1 MKKTNFTNLLHGNK
15 TLFLAIM
22 MVMFAFGAKAQQ
34 YVESA
39 CGTAFTGGGTEIGL
53 TGDDATVNVALP
65 FTFQFYGVNQTSV
78 NICTNGFM
86 TFTPTTIAG
95 SPFTNAALA
104 PGNNGIFPYWDD
116 LNGAPGVFTATSGV
130 APNRVFTV
138 RWEKPPFTG
147 TGIYSF
153 EVKLYETTNE
163 IQFIYNDV
171 TSQTGGGAG
180 GASATIGVAG
190 PAGFPVTQH
199 SFNTNNITNGQC
211 ISFNYVLP
219 TCTLDCPADIQVN
232 NDPGVCGAFIDVD
245 PPVIGNACAGSV
257 TLFNDNFNVNSGWT
271 LVPLAGA
278 QNWIL
283 GPDAT
288 NEFTSWAGN
297 LLYFSDDDAGN
308 GVNNIVQATSP
319 VINLAGFGQGTL
331 KYDLSYN
338 WLGGTEFLRVEGWN
352 GASWVTLQNFTA
364 DVGTTTTPVVQTVDL
379 DAISPAL
386 LNANFQIR
394 ITYDDGTGN
403 WQWYA
408 AVDNVQVLAEAAP
421 VATNDYN
428 GGTDA
433 SDNYPVGTT
442 EVTFTVTDPN
452 GIGINCSF
460 NVTVLDAESATFT
473 NCPAN
478 EFTLNLDPGEC
489 STIFSYPLTAQD
501 NCATSPVFFSQN
513 ANFQNPTLS
522 GAGSIVCNNGF
533 TLFPTSYLR
542 VFTNTTGSTLTV
554 TGVPARYLFSD
565 PGFAVTANI
574 YSLTGAPSL
583 GNMTLIGSN
592 SAVPNLPAG
601 GYFTVPVNATVA
613 PGAQFVVEL
622 AMPLGTV
629 AAGVLIAQDEDGETG
644 PTYLLSPDCATF
656 DLTDMNG
663 IGFAQGA
670 LMAVEGT
677 ILLNNYPYTQTGGTA
692 VVIAA
697 DNSGFSGDLGIGT
710 HNLQFTTTDG
720 INPAS
725 VCNITVN
732 VLEYANPLQSMICND
747 EVQVSL
753 DEDCVLVLGADQIL
767 EGGPYGCYDEYT
779 VEMQINGVWVPAVLN
794 NSHVGQTIVVRV
806 TDDNYPAGNSCWGT
820 VVVEDKLIP
829 EISCPDVPL
838 YCNSITT
845 PGTPGVF
852 PSSVSLVPNSPAL
865 PTGGQKQFTIP
876 VTSAATSILDFNFSI
891 AFDHSWIGDVTF
903 TLQSPAGTSVTL
915 FDRPGDA
922 TAFFG
927 CAQPGG
933 WDFTFDDEATNPAS
947 LLENTCPPANG
958 AYQAVGLLSAFDGE
972 DANGD
977 WILTYNDFATPDGG
991 AILNV
996 TFDFLYNGIT
1006 PGAIATDNCA
1016 PPSLTYTDNTTNLT
1030 CTTPA
1035 LAGII
1040 YRTWIATDPSGNSNS
1055 CVQTITLARPT
1066 VADLTWPHDY
1076 DDLDLP
1082 SLQCPNADTSV
1093 AATGKPQVFG
1103 ANIVN
1108 NSICDVTTSY
1118 EDHIHFICAG
1128 SYKIV
1133 REWEVI
1139 FWCTGQIVTHNQLI
1153 KVLDLTGPSITG
1165 LNDVTISTSAQNC
1178 TGSLI
1183 LPVGTFTDGCSPSN
1197 LIVVTKTTTA
1207 GTFNPAG
1214 TMLTNIPVTDC
1225 LGEAIVTYTATDNCG
1240 NTSTKTIRITVVDD
1254 KIPTPICDEIT
1265 QVAVNSDCIAVVDA
1279 ENFDDGSHDNCAID
1293 RFEVA
1298 RMPSACIPVQT
1309 PFAPT
1314 VTFNCCDV
1322 SDTVQVIVRVYDE
1335 CGNYNDCMVEVYV
1348 EDKEAPICLA
1358 PADQTINCDAG
1369 YNLWD
1374 LEQFGQ
1380 PVFADNCDILAG
1392 FGSGNC
1398 NIDTTY
1404 TRTWNLDQCQEGVI
1418 TRRWV
1423 VTDPGNLTDACEQH
1437 IYVEHV
1443 SDFRV
1448 CFPADVTFDD
1458 CEEDEAGEPQISDD
1472 DCELAAVAHDDLVFN
1487 IVDTF
1492 CYKIQRTWTVVNW
1505 CIYDADAT
1513 NNTPLGIPSG
1523 FLCWRD
1529 NGDGYFRYT
1538 QIIKVLDDVPPTIL
1552 STCDDVTFCDYSAED
1567 DVPGNTDYSE
1577 SCDGYA
1583 ELILSA
1589 HDACSPDANLEYT
1602 WRIYAPNNTV
1612 TPLYSGTGSNA
1623 SGEYPYGTY
1632 LIKWEVEDGCGNIS
1646 YCEYNFTI
1654 NDCKKP
1660 SVVCYFGLAAEL
1672 MGVDTDGNGTA
1683 DDCMI
1688 VIWDT
1693 EFLTSW
1699 DDNCTP
1705 NSQLKLRVQRQSN
1718 GVFATVSNPAN
1729 LGKSVTFTGADYDF
1743 YAPQG
1748 HAAPVRLWVGDNAGN
1763 WDYCE
1768 TFVTLQNNMG
1778 ACGPQA
1784 AAAIGGTLTTE
1795 ENETVDQVTVTATN
1809 LGTNA
1814 VVTDVTSANG
1824 EFNVAATI
1832 GADYSVSPYRNNDPL
1847 NGVTTWDLV
1856 LITKHI
1862 LDVAPLSSPYKLIAA
1877 DVNNSG
1883 AITAYDLV
1891 ELRKVIL
1898 HINDNY
1904 PNNTAW
1910 RFVDANFVFPNASNP
1925 WATDFPEIVNIDN
1938 IATQVLDADFVALH
1952 TGDVNGSVTANI
1964 LMGNEDRNFNGALVL
1979 NAAAQSVKRGE
1990 TVTMTVNANDFN
2002 VQGYQFTLN
2011 FDKNA
2016 LDYTGITAGAL
2027 NVTADHVGVF
2037 EGAITTSWN
2046 GTADLKGDAALF
2058 TLTFTA
2064 KADVELSNVLSI
2076 SSRITPAEAY
2086 SKEGELMDVALTF
2099 NNGTT
2104 TTSNV
2109 FELYQN
2115 EPNPFQGI
2123 TTIGFNLPESGKAT
2137 LKVYDA
2143 AGRVLKSIEREFAK
2157 GYNTV
2162 QMTKEDLNASGV
2174 LYYELSTA
2182 TESATKKMIIVE

>member
-1 MKKTNFTNLLHGNK
+1 MKNLIQKIKIFVFLFVTFGFGQVMAQGTFTVSMYDSFGDGWNGNELRVSINAGPASVFTFANGSFGTGTFMANTGDVITMQWTDGAFTGECEFGISDPLGNVVFASTNPNPANTAGISNNVNGLGGTNNTFTVSAISMTPPCPGTNPTSRYVINMSDSFGDGWDNAFATVNVGGTNFYYTIFNGDDGNPNTNTAATWTVTYAGTPALSMTFTEGAFANEHTLLRLTNPNAVVVYQDNTSPQTAGLVYSTPAAVLLPCPSCN
-15 TLFLAIM
+15 ISGI
-22 MVMFAFGAKAQQ
+22 V
-34 YVESA
+34 VNSVSA
-39 CGTAFTGGGTEIGL
+39 CGTPTGNLYTATVTVTSTNTPVAGNLVVNGQSFPIGASPQTVTLTGLSSDGLPVTLNADFSANTCPLVVTDAFTAPAQCSDCGSIFTDPGGANDYADNTNFTETL
-53 TGDDATVNVALP
+53 CPDNPGDAIVV
-65 FTFQFYGVNQTSV
+65 TFN
-78 NICTNGFM
+78 
-86 TFTPTTIAG
+86 
-95 SPFTNAALA
+95 
-104 PGNNGIFPYWDD
+104 
-116 LNGAPGVFTATSGV
+116 
-130 APNRVFTV
+130 
-138 RWEKPPFTG
+138 
-147 TGIYSF
+147 SF
-153 EVKLYETTNE
+153 EVELGWDALYVYDGTDATAPLFDSGNGPTN
-163 IQFIYNDV
+163 
-171 TSQTGGGAG
+171 GGFPAG
-180 GASATIGVAG
+180 GFQGTTINPVFAATNPSGCLTFV
-190 PAGFPVTQH
+190 FL
-199 SFNTNNITNGQC
+199 S
-211 ISFNYVLP
+211 
-219 TCTLDCPADIQVN
+219 D
-232 NDPGVCGAFIDVD
+232 
-245 PPVIGNACAGSV
+245 GSV
-257 TLFNDNFNVNSGWT
+257 TF
-271 LVPLAGA
+271 P
-278 QNWIL
+278 
-283 GPDAT
+283 
-288 NEFTSWAGN
+288 
-297 LLYFSDDDAGN
+297 
-308 GVNNIVQATSP
+308 
-319 VINLAGFGQGTL
+319 
-331 KYDLSYN
+331 
-338 WLGGTEFLRVEGWN
+338 GWN
-352 GASWVTLQNFTA
+352 ASVDCVLQPSITNSDPSIIDPCTCNNDA
-364 DVGTTTTPVVQTVDL
+364 TPVVEGVDL
-379 DAISPAL
+379 NDGTFSEQVLIQSGPSEVWTVTAVTGLSGVSVGDVIVETPAL
-386 LNANFQIR
+386 SGNYIISGTHVDGLGYSISASNGNF
-394 ITYDDGTGN
+394 
-403 WQWYA
+403 
-408 AVDNVQVLAEAAP
+408 VLSQSN
-421 VATNDYN
+421 TCY
-428 GGTDA
+428 
-433 SDNYPVGTT
+433 YPDV
-442 EVTFTVTDPN
+442 
-452 GIGINCSF
+452 
-460 NVTVLDAESATFT
+460 
-473 NCPAN
+473 
-478 EFTLNLDPGEC
+478 
-489 STIFSYPLTAQD
+489 
-501 NCATSPVFFSQN
+501 
-513 ANFQNPTLS
+513 
-522 GAGSIVCNNGF
+522 
-533 TLFPTSYLR
+533 
-542 VFTNTTGSTLTV
+542 TLTLDDQFCGNFPGVILITPV
-554 TGVPARYLFSD
+554 TG
-565 PGFAVTANI
+565 G
-574 YSLTGAPSL
+574 
-583 GNMTLIGSN
+583 
-592 SAVPNLPAG
+592 
-601 GYFTVPVNATVA
+601 
-613 PGAQFVVEL
+613 
-622 AMPLGTV
+622 
-629 AAGVLIAQDEDGETG
+629 IA
-644 PTYLLSPDCATF
+644 
-656 DLTDMNG
+656 
-663 IGFAQGA
+663 
-670 LMAVEGT
+670 
-677 ILLNNYPYTQTGGTA
+677 GTA
-692 VVIAA
+692 VITV
-697 DNSGFSGDLGIGT
+697 
-710 HNLQFTTTDG
+710 DG
-720 INPAS
+720 NPATS
-725 VCNITVN
+725 FTPSSMTPGVHQISVVFDAGTATGGDPTDPGCQIQVIENVLITPAPQGVVCNDN
-732 VLEYANPLQSMICND
+732 
-747 EVQVSL
+747 VQVSL
-753 DEDCVLVLGADQIL
+753 DEDCSVQLNADIIL
-767 EGGPYGCYDEYT
+767 EGIDGCNSSYT
-779 VEMQINGVWVPAVLN
+779 IQVTHANGTVNDVLTSSDIGHTLNVSVVEI
-794 NSHVGQTIVVRV
+794 ST
-806 TDDNYPAGNSCWGT
+806 GNSCWGT
-820 VVVEDKLIP
+820 VSVEDKLAP
-829 EISCPDVPL
+829 EIVCTDVVIP
-838 YCNSITT
+838 CNGSIV
-845 PGTPGVF
+845 PG
-852 PSSVSLVPNSPAL
+852 SVSMLVQTALTSFSPITVL
-865 PTGGQKQFTIP
+865 PTPLTDFQTVDVIIP
-876 VTSAATSILDFNFSI
+876 VNAFANAVVNDVDVEINLTGAVWFNNINITLESPNGTIVTIWDQIGGCSGPLSAI
-891 AFDHSWIGDVTF
+891 
-903 TLQSPAGTSVTL
+903 
-915 FDRPGDA
+915 
-922 TAFFG
+922 
-927 CAQPGG
+927 
-933 WDFTFDDEATNPAS
+933 FDDEGSTAI
-947 LLENTCPPANG
+947 TCANFTTG
-958 AYQAVGLLSAFDGE
+958 VHAAIPFNQGLLSDFDDE

-977 WILTYNDFATPDGG
+977 WVIHISDIDGFGDISSINIANLLITYTGLNQIVVDFP
-991 AILNV
+991 
-996 TFDFLYNGIT
+996 
-1006 PGAIATDNCA
+1006 IATDNCA
-1016 PPSLTYTDNTTNLT
+1016 PPDLTYTDVVQNLT
-1030 CTTPA
+1030 CTTPTE
-1035 LAGII
+1035 AGRII
-1040 YRTWIATDPSGNSNS
+1040 RTWTATDPSGNTDV
-1055 CVQTITLARPT
+1055 CTQTITLARPT
-1066 VADLTWPHDY
+1066 IDDLTWPRDY

-1082 SLQCPNADTSV
+1082 ALECPNADTSI
-1093 AATGKPQVFG
+1093 AATGVPQVFG
-1103 ANIVN
+1103 EDIVN
-1108 NSICDVTTSY
+1108 SSICDVTWAY
-1118 EDHIHFICAG
+1118 EDHIHYICAG

-1139 FWCTGQIVTHNQLI
+1139 FWCTGLIETHNQLI
-1153 KVLDLTGPSITG
+1153 KVLDKTGPTISG
-1165 LNDVTISTSAQNC
+1165 LNDLTISTSAQSC

-1183 LPVGTFTDGCSPSN
+1183 LPVGTFTDGCSPSS
-1197 LIVVTKTTTA
+1197 LIVVTKEATS
-1207 GTFNPAG
+1207 GTLNAAG
-1214 TMLTNIPVTDC
+1214 TMLSNIPVTDC
-1225 LGEAIVTYTATDNCG
+1225 LGESIVTYTATDNCG
-1240 NTSTKTIRITVVDD
+1240 NITTRTIRITVVDD

-1279 ENFDDGSHDNCAID
+1279 EVFDDGSHDNCAID

-1322 SDTVQVIVRVYDE
+1322 SDTVMVIVRVYDE

-1380 PVFADNCDILAG
+1380 PTFADNCDILAG

-1423 VTDPGNLTDACEQH
+1423 VTDPGNLTDACEQR

-1448 CFPADVTFDD
+1448 CFPADVTFTD
-1458 CEEDEAGEPQISDD
+1458 CAEDEAGEPQISDD

-1513 NNTPLGIPSG
+1513 TNTNLGIASG
-1523 FLCWRD
+1523 VLCWRD
-1529 NGDGYFRYT
+1529 NGDGYFQYT
-1538 QIIKVLDDVPPTIL
+1538 QIIKVLDNVPPTIT
-1552 STCDDVTFCDYSAED
+1552 STCNDVTFCDFSAED

-1583 ELILSA
+1583 ELILTA
-1589 HDACSPDANLEYT
+1589 QDACSPASNLEFT
-1602 WRIYAPNNTV
+1602 WRIYSPNNTV

-1660 SVVCYFGLAAEL
+1660 AVVCYFGLAAEL
-1672 MGVDTDGNGTA
+1672 MGVDTDGNGTS

-1763 WDYCE
+1763 WDFCE

-1938 IATQVLDADFVALH
+1938 ISSQVLDADFVALH

-2027 NVTADHVGVF
+2027 NVTAEHVGVF

-2099 NNGTT
+2099 NNGTI